1 MLAVTALDVAFAAAI
16 AAAVTGIASPLASW
30 MIARHGMTSASALAR
45 EERVYASRVDAYD
58 EAMTAAYQMQAIA
71 VQSVLAMDRGE
82 EMPYPSHFD
91 NAKNLE
97 VAARMEVRGSEVA
110 AQAFVAVSVAVVA
123 YLGRWEEL
131 GGPFSERPPDE
142 IREQLY
148 AGRDAVKDARQELG
162 NRIRA
167 DLGHA

>member
-1 MLAVTALDVAFAAAI
+1 M
-16 AAAVTGIASPLASW
+16 
-30 MIARHGMTSASALAR
+30 
-45 EERVYASRVDAYD
+45 DAYD
-58 EAMTAAYQMQAIA
+58 EAMTAAYQMHAIA